1 MDSII
6 SFDTMPI
13 VNPVLVY
20 DQLSD
25 SVFPQPLL
33 GETFILR
40 REGVSIDLRS
50 SVHGKLSGNGMFFLT
65 NTRLVFYRSGASSK
79 RDFLAYQINLQE
91 IRNPKYEQPVFG
103 ANYLKGDC
111 APQHP
116 GDPGDS
122 WRISFNKGGSGTF
135 LPALNDLLN
144 RSARALSTPT
154 AVRTWVVPSTNVGY
168 IDPSDPSIVY
178 IQQPVPGHV
187 FAPPAE

>member
-1 MDSII
+1 
-6 SFDTMPI
+6 MPI
-13 VNPVLVY
+13 VNPVLVN

-25 SVFPQPLL
+25 SVFPQPLF

-40 REGVSIDLRS
+40 REGVSIDLKS
-50 SVHGKLSGNGMFFLT
+50 SVHGKLSGTGMFFLT
-65 NTRLVFYRSGASSK
+65 NMRLVFYRSGKSSQ

-135 LPALNDLLN
+135 LPVLNDLLSQ
-144 RSARALSTPT
+144 SARAPSTPT
-154 AVRTWVVPSTNVGY
+154 AVGAWVVLSTNVGY

-178 IQQPVPGHV
+178 IQQPVPGQV
-187 FAPPAE
+187 VAPPAE